1 MRVVKSYV
9 REDYEKKKF
18 GAAAE
23 DVRKDFTRAERIMAI
38 NNPMMQ
44 FCVYAGMVFVLSYG
58 SYAVITSQGLDLN
71 VGQMSSMLTYSFQ
84 ILMSLMMLSMVFVM
98 ITMSMESAE
107 RIVEVLQRRRASLTS
122 PENAVTEVKDGS
134 VDFDNVSFKYSKK
147 AERMALADINL
158 HIKSGEVIGIL
169 GGTGSSKI
177 VPDPADPPPV

>member
-23 DVRKDFTRAERIMAI
+23 DVRKDFTKAERIMAI

-58 SYAVITSQGLDLN
+58 SYAVITSRGLDLN
-71 VGQMSSMLTYSFQ
+71 VGQMSSMLTYSIQ

-98 ITMSMESAE
+98 ITMAQESAE
-107 RIVEVLQRRRASLTS
+107 RIVEVLYEESTLHQTPTTPSPRSRTVPSTLTTSASSIPRRPSAWLWPTSTCTSSPARSSASW
-122 PENAVTEVKDGS
+122 A
-134 VDFDNVSFKYSKK
+134 
-147 AERMALADINL
+147 A
-158 HIKSGEVIGIL
+158 
-169 GGTGSSKI
+169 
-177 VPDPADPPPV
+177 PAPPRSRWCS